1 MTASDAK
8 SPISVLQRKEDCE
21 QSNFER
27 IDMTSQTWWPNMYSR
42 YAKPSIP
49 LHLTSYCCV
58 QIPTPRGVMCTV
70 GVQILKKWACT
81 QTLLHFSFR
90 SFGKHGRSRER
101 GEHASEA
108 SEHLLRWRSIN
119 SPRFIFYHARSK
131 DFEEKIEDLWG
142 YEEVDKQ
149 NFGSWNRFNLFCAA
163 VTTLSRA
170 KTEYTRL
177 QSASIYT
184 ETAEKTNL
192 IKCKRNQ

>member
-1 MTASDAK
+1 
-8 SPISVLQRKEDCE
+8 
-21 QSNFER
+21 
-27 IDMTSQTWWPNMYSR
+27 MTSQTWWPNMYSR

-49 LHLTSYCCV
+49 LHLTSYCRV

-81 QTLLHFSFR
+81 QTLLHFF
-90 SFGKHGRSRER
+90 FVHLENMGVRESQ
-101 GEHASEA
+101 ASTRAKRA
-108 SEHLLRWRSIN
+108 STSLRWRSIN

-142 YEEVDKQ
+142 YEEVDNQ

-177 QSASIYT
+177 QSASVYT

>member
-1 MTASDAK
+1 
-8 SPISVLQRKEDCE
+8 
-21 QSNFER
+21 
-27 IDMTSQTWWPNMYSR
+27 MTSQTWRRAMYSR
-42 YAKPSIP
+42 YAKPRIR
-49 LHLTSYCCV
+49 LHLTSYCRV

-70 GVQILKKWACT
+70 GVQILKKLACT

-90 SFGKHGRSRER
+90 SFRKHGRSGER
-101 GEHASEA
+101 GEHASEHPFA
-108 SEHLLRWRSIN
+108 LAVN
-119 SPRFIFYHARSK
+119 KFPRFIFHHARST
-131 DFEEKIEDLWG
+131 DFEEKIEGLWTG

-184 ETAEKTNL
+184 EKTNL

>member
-1 MTASDAK
+1 MTASNAK
-8 SPISVLQRKEDCE
+8 SPISVLRRKEDCE

-49 LHLTSYCCV
+49 LHLTSYCRV

-108 SEHLLRWRSIN
+108 SEHLFALAVPENFCVFLPNQKPEWRRPFWTGLVRHCPQGLFSPFFSFLRA
-119 SPRFIFYHARSK
+119 IFFRPFRLSLAPTICPWVSE
-131 DFEEKIEDLWG
+131 DGSLATEKITHG
-142 YEEVDKQ
+142 TQ
-149 NFGSWNRFNLFCAA
+149 LF
-163 VTTLSRA
+163 LGR
-170 KTEYTRL
+170 
-177 QSASIYT
+177 
-184 ETAEKTNL
+184 
-192 IKCKRNQ
+192 

>member
-1 MTASDAK
+1 
-8 SPISVLQRKEDCE
+8 
-21 QSNFER
+21 
-27 IDMTSQTWWPNMYSR
+27 MTSQTWRPNMYSR
-42 YAKPSIP
+42 YAKPSIS
-49 LHLTSYCCV
+49 LHLTSYCRV

-90 SFGKHGRSRER
+90 SFGKHGVRE
-101 GEHASEA
+101 SEA
-108 SEHLLRWRSIN
+108 STRAKRASTSLRWRSIN

-163 VTTLSRA
+163 VTTWEELKLNILGYRVLLFIL
-170 KTEYTRL
+170 RL
-177 QSASIYT
+177 LRRQI
-184 ETAEKTNL
+184 
-192 IKCKRNQ
+192 

>member
-1 MTASDAK
+1 M
-8 SPISVLQRKEDCE
+8 
-21 QSNFER
+21 
-27 IDMTSQTWWPNMYSR
+27 
-42 YAKPSIP
+42 
-49 LHLTSYCCV
+49 
-58 QIPTPRGVMCTV
+58 GV
-70 GVQILKKWACT
+70 
-81 QTLLHFSFR
+81 
-90 SFGKHGRSRER
+90 RE
-101 GEHASEA
+101 SEA
-108 SEHLLRWRSIN
+108 STRAKRASTSLRWRSIN

-149 NFGSWNRFNLFCAA
+149 NFGSWNRLNLFCAV

-192 IKCKRNQ
+192 LIKCKRNQ

>member
-8 SPISVLQRKEDCE
+8 SPISVLRRKEDCE

-27 IDMTSQTWWPNMYSR
+27 IDMTSQTWRPNMYSR

-49 LHLTSYCCV
+49 LQLTSYCRV

-70 GVQILKKWACT
+70 GVQILKKLACT

-108 SEHLLRWRSIN
+108 SEHLFALAVNKFTAVYFLSCALEGLWRENRGSVGLWRS
-119 SPRFIFYHARSK
+119 RQA
-131 DFEEKIEDLWG
+131 ELW
-142 YEEVDKQ
+142 
-149 NFGSWNRFNLFCAA
+149 
-163 VTTLSRA
+163 
-170 KTEYTRL
+170 
-177 QSASIYT
+177 
-184 ETAEKTNL
+184 
-192 IKCKRNQ
+192 